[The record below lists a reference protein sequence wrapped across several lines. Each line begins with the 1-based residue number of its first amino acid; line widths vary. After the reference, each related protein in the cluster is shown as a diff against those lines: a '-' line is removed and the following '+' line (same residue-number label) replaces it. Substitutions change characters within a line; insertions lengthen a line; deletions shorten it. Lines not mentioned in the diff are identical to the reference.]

1 MTRFRVVS
9 WLAFLT
15 LTLPAATAQNSSTG
29 RRQYESR
36 CVACHGGDANGGE
49 HGPSI
54 VARIWTYKDEDLAKF
69 IRSGRPE
76 AGMPAF
82 ALADVPMRDLIRFL
96 RTLERPDSEPKIR
109 GKVQTTSG
117 DSLEGLILNQTADE
131 MQMLSDDKQLHLLRK
146 VGDRYRPVVSTADW
160 PGYNGDPRGN
170 RFSKLSSINTS
181 NVARLAPHWIFP
193 IPDAANLQVTPVVV
207 EGVMY
212 VTSANECWALDA
224 GSGRPIWH
232 YQRRRTKG
240 IGGTVAGGAN
250 RGVAVAGDRV
260 FMVTDHAHLIA
271 LHRATGE
278 LLWDT
283 EMADWQQN
291 YYASAAP
298 LVAGNLVLSGI
309 AGGDEGVRGF
319 LAAFDPA
326 SGKEVWRFWTVPK
339 PGEPGSETWKGK
351 SIAHPGG
358 TTWMT
363 GTYDPESGT
372 VYWPTGNAGPDFNGD
387 ERMGDN
393 LYTASDI
400 ALDAKTGKLKWYFQY
415 TPHDVWD
422 WDAVQ
427 TPVLVDAD
435 WQGQPRK
442 LLLHANRNGF
452 FYVLDRVS
460 GKLLLAK
467 PFVKK
472 LTWAS
477 EIGAD
482 GRPVRIPNQE
492 PTPKGNKICPPI
504 EGATNWFSSSFH
516 PETGLFYLQALEKC
530 GIYTKTEMEWKPHKD
545 FMGGTTKNIPDDV
558 PQKFLRA
565 LDIQTG
571 KIVWEVPQFGKA
583 ESWGGVLSTSG
594 GVVFFCDDSNAFA
607 AVDGRTGK
615 RLWQFPANRLWKAS
629 PMTYMFDGKQYVA
642 VASGQSIIAFALP
655 E

>member
-1 MTRFRVVS
+1 MTHS
-9 WLAFLT
+9 ALLACLA
-15 LTLPAATAQNSSTG
+15 LTLPPALAQNTG
-29 RRQYESR
+29 QHQYNSR

-54 VARIWTYKDEDLAKF
+54 VARIWTYDDAGLAKF

-82 ALADVPMRDLIRFL
+82 TLPDVPMRELIHFL

-117 DSLEGLILNQTADE
+117 DLLEGLILNQTADE
-131 MQMLSDDKQLHLLRK
+131 MQMLTDDKQLHLLRK
-146 VGDRYRPVVSTADW
+146 VNDRYRAVNSTADW
-160 PGYNGDPRGN
+160 PAYNGDPRGN
-170 RFSKLSSINTS
+170 RFSKLAAINAS
-181 NVARLAPHWIFP
+181 NITRLAPHWIFP
-193 IPDAANLQVTPVVV
+193 IPDGSNLQVTPVVV
-207 EGVMY
+207 QGVMY

-250 RGVAVAGDRV
+250 RGVTVAGDRV
-260 FMVTDHAHLIA
+260 FMAMDNAHLIA

-283 EMADWQQN
+283 EMADWHQN

-319 LAAFDPA
+319 LAAFDQA

-351 SIAHPGG
+351 SIVHPGG

-363 GTYDPESGT
+363 GTYDPETGT

-387 ERMGDN
+387 ERLGDN
-393 LYTASDI
+393 LYTASDL
-400 ALDAKTGKLKWYFQY
+400 ALDVKTGKLKWYFQY

-435 WQGQPRK
+435 WHGQPRK
-442 LLLHANRNGF
+442 LLLHPNRNGF
-452 FYVLDRVS
+452 FYVLDRET

-482 GRPVRIPNQE
+482 GRPVRNPNQE
-492 PTPKGNKICPPI
+492 PTAAGNKICPPI
-504 EGATNWFSSSFH
+504 EGATNWFSSSFD
-516 PETGLFYLQALEKC
+516 PGTGLFYLQALEKC
-530 GIYTKTEMEWKPHKD
+530 GIYTKTQPEWKPGKD
-545 FMGGTTKNIPDDV
+545 FMGGTTKNIPDDA

-571 KIVWEVPQFGKA
+571 KVVWEVPQFGKA

-594 GVVFFCDDSNAFA
+594 GVVFFCDDSGAFA
-607 AVDGRTGK
+607 AVDSRTGR
-615 RLWQFPANRLWKAS
+615 RLWQFQANRLWKAS
-629 PMTYMFDGKQYVA
+629 PMTYMFDGKQYIA
-642 VASGQSIIAFALP
+642 VASGQSIIAFALQ
-655 E
+655 